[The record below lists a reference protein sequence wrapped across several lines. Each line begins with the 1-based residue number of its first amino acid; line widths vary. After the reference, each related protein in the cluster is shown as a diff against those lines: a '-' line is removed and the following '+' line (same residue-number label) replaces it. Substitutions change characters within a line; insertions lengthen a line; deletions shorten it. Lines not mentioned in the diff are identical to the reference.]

1 MTTQHNNNDVA
12 PHQPGVPIDAV
23 NARRRFMHS
32 GATGAVLT
40 LASGSGMAAV
50 CSLPSGNMSGAARA
64 RKGDDTS
71 CTGGY
76 SPGYWKKKNRPWPA
90 GISRD
95 TAFGDVFA
103 SAEPYKSTTLGVM
116 VTQQDPNN
124 YFDQHNLGCH
134 FVASY
139 LNIAGGSITFMKLDD
154 LKRMWNELRTFS
166 EYVPKPGA
174 DPWDAIM
181 VRDYLESTYH
191 SKDGG

>member
-1 MTTQHNNNDVA
+1 MRT
-12 PHQPGVPIDAV
+12 
-23 NARRRFMHS
+23 

-64 RKGDDTS
+64 RKGDDPN
-71 CTGGY
+71 CTGGF
-76 SPGYWKKKNRPWPA
+76 SPGFWKKKNRPWPA

-95 TAFGDVFA
+95 TKFGDVFA
-103 SAEPYKSTTLGVM
+103 SNEPYKSTTLGILIA
-116 VTQQDPNN
+116 QEDPRNH
-124 YFDQHNLGCH
+124 FDTHNLGCH

-139 LNIAGGSITFMKLDD
+139 LNIASGAVTFMKLDD

-166 EYVPKPGA
+166 EYVAKPGA
-174 DPWDAIM
+174 APWDAIQ

-191 SKDGG
+191 SKD

>member
-1 MTTQHNNNDVA
+1 MTTHNNNNDV
-12 PHQPGVPIDAV
+12 QPQPAAANDAV
-23 NARRRFMHS
+23 QARRRFMRT

-64 RKGDDTS
+64 SKNDPS

-95 TAFGDVFA
+95 TPFGDVFP
-103 SAEPYKSTTLGVM
+103 SVDPYKSTTLGIM
-116 VTQQDPNN
+116 VTQEDPRNH
-124 YFDQHNLGCH
+124 FDDHNLGCH

-139 LNIAGGSITFMKLDD
+139 LNIAGGSVTFMKLDD

-166 EYVPKPGA
+166 EYVPKPNA
-174 DPWDAIM
+174 DPWDAVM